1 MAEEIK
7 VKCTIKSS
15 FGEEEFTMQTMEQT
29 DLTHAKPVEVTT
41 IHPDGPL
48 KETLK
53 QLEAVQLQSNNHL
66 TTLIAQY
73 QKKSGM

>member
-1 MAEEIK
+1 
-7 VKCTIKSS
+7 
-15 FGEEEFTMQTMEQT
+15 MEQT